1 MATRASLSEPDA
13 ATQGIDVLDNR
24 EGQLLA
30 IARRL
35 FAHRG
40 FESTSLRDIAEE
52 AKITKAAL
60 YYYFPNKDALY
71 ERVVIESLE
80 SLVESVSA
88 EVARATTPTDR
99 VRAFMRASAEFLES
113 KRDQWIAGSNAFWQ
127 SEQTERRGVALHLRD
142 TYEKLLRRCIA
153 DGIAAGELRPVDA
166 AMAGRFLL
174 SALNHLARWHVP
186 GGRLSAPEVME
197 QFIDMALLGLV
208 NRPGEGPSAIKTAK
222 PAKDAGRSAP
232 KPAPRRIK
240 NPA

>member
-80 SLVESVSA
+80 SLVDSVSA
-88 EVARATTPTDR
+88 EVARAVTPTDR
-99 VRAFMRASAEFLES
+99 VRAFMRASAEFLET

-127 SEQTERRGVALHLRD
+127 SGQTERRGVALHLRD

-174 SALNHLARWHVP
+174 SSLNHLARWHVP

-208 NRPGEGPSAIKTAK
+208 NRPGEGPSVVKTAT
-222 PAKDAGRSAP
+222 PAKDAGRSEP